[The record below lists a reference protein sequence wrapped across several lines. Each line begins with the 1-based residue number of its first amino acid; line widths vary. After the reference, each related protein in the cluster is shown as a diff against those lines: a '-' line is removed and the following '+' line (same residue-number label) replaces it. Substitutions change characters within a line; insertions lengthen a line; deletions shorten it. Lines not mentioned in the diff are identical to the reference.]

1 MIFNEVLTAF
11 KSQGFINNLKNYA
24 LKVSIWKLQLT
35 TPRTGKDNE
44 LQEGAYLLAS
54 DANIGEATRRPT
66 INADDRTPS
75 WKLFK
80 LKSPLQAMVKK

>member
-11 KSQGFINNLKNYA
+11 KSQGFINNLENYA
-24 LKVSIWKLQLT
+24 LKASTWKLQLT
-35 TPRTGKDNE
+35 TSQDNE

-54 DANIGEATRRPT
+54 DANIGEAARRPT